1 MNEIIKNR
9 VLLRQLKKCNIND
22 FSSLTSEDFKRLLV
36 LVEQNYEDMDNNI
49 YRLERALEISNIEL
63 SELNNTLEIKV
74 EEEVKK
80 NREKDKKLLVQSRLA
95 SMGEMIGNIAHQ
107 WRQPLSVI
115 STISSGIKLQ
125 MESQEVSKKRV
136 SESFE
141 KILECTEFLDQTIE
155 DFREFFV
162 RNKEKEIFDI
172 VKYVEKTISII
183 NISFNNFNISL
194 INNKCDF
201 ECKSYSYPNE
211 LIQVFLNILNNSK
224 DVLVEKNIS
233 KKLVFIEYSFNQ
245 NYNIVSIFD
254 NGGGISKSIINKIFD
269 PYFTTKH
276 SSLGTGIGLFMSK
289 QIVEKHSNGKLEV
302 ENIEFV
308 YEDKKYKGAC
318 FKIFLPKY
326 Q

>member
-22 FSSLTSEDFKRLLV
+22 FSSLNEEEFLKLLG
-36 LVEQNYEDMDNNI
+36 LIEKNYEDMDNNV

-63 SELNNTLEIKV
+63 SDLNNTLEKKV
-74 EEEVKK
+74 EEELIK

-136 SESFE
+136 TESFE
-141 KILECTEFLDQTIE
+141 KILECTDFLNQTIE

-162 RNKEKEIFDI
+162 RNREKEIFDI

-183 NISFNNFNISL
+183 NISFSNFNILL
-194 INNKCDF
+194 INNKCNF
-201 ECKSYSYPNE
+201 ECKTYSYPNE
-211 LIQVFLNILNNSK
+211 LIQVFLNIFNNAK
-224 DVLVEKNIS
+224 DVLVEKNIL
-233 KKLVFIEYSFNQ
+233 KKLVFIEYSSNQ
-245 NYNIVSIFD
+245 NYNIISIFD
-254 NGGGISKSIINKIFD
+254 NGGGISKNIMDKIFD

-302 ENIEFV
+302 KNMEFV
-308 YEDKKYKGAC
+308 YEDEKYKGAC
-318 FKIFLPKY
+318 FNIYLPKV